1 MADDRRVRKT
11 KRALSTA
18 LAELLTTTSLKDIT
32 VQELADKAD
41 IHRATFYAHYHDV
54 YELYSQLE
62 SEVLEEWK
70 KMLHIGYPAD
80 YSWTYRS
87 IIDYAEQNPALCRML
102 FSSNGD
108 QMFQNDVYEA
118 ILNEYISTWKRE
130 DDVKEVTE
138 EMLMLASYH
147 IQGCIAIIERWVE
160 GNFSYPKDRLIALL
174 MKIDTS
180 LGSVEKSIR

>member
-1 MADDRRVRKT
+1 MTDDRRVRKT

-18 LAELLTTTSLKDIT
+18 LAELLTTRPLKDIT

-62 SEVLEEWK
+62 RDVLEEWK
-70 KMLHIGYPAD
+70 QMLHIGYPAD

-87 IIDYAEQNPALCRML
+87 IMEYAEKNPELCRML
-102 FSSNGD
+102 FSVNGD
-108 QMFQNDVYEA
+108 QAFQNDLYEV
-118 ILNEYISTWKRE
+118 ILDEYISTWKRE
-130 DDVKEVTE
+130 DDLKVVTE

-147 IQGCIAIIERWVE
+147 IQGCIAIIERWVS
-160 GNFSYPKDRLIALL
+160 GNFSYPRERVMALL

-180 LGSVEKSIR
+180 LGSVEKFIR